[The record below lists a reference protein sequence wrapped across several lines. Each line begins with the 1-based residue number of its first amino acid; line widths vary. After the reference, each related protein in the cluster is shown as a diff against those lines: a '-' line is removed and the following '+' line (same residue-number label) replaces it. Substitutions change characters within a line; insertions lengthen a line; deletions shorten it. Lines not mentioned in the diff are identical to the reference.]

1 MKVPE
6 DIIAH
11 VVSEASTKMTDAQ
24 YISGK
29 VDRLRAAQ
37 PNIFQYVLAHQA
49 EFTVEGV
56 VTILFYTS
64 LLLESVSRALGRHP
78 AVVDFQDLDHAAS
91 KRPTAESLAEI
102 EPNLASF
109 IATNVELEQGPQQSK
124 LAQQVLTHVAGALTI

>member
-6 DIIAH
+6 DIIAQ

-29 VDRLRAAQ
+29 VDQLRTSQ
-37 PNIFQYVLAHQA
+37 PNIFQYVIAHQS
-49 EFTVEGV
+49 EFSVEGV

-78 AVVDFQDLDHAAS
+78 AIVAFEDLDHAANLQPS
-91 KRPTAESLAEI
+91 VESLAEA

-109 IATNVELEQGPQQSK
+109 IATNVELEQNPQQTK
-124 LAQQVLTHVAGALTI
+124 LAQQVLTHVAGALTF